1 MRVERRVLN
10 RVEGEIEL
18 KLRWK
23 DGVVADAFVSALNY
37 RGFEK
42 FLEGKPAL
50 DTLVLTPRVC
60 GICGHAHLMATT
72 RALEDIYKRE
82 GVEVKITE
90 KAKSIRA
97 ITHLS
102 EIIQNHIRW
111 FYLYLLPDLIK
122 LEPSLRKLYEPL
134 RGEVWIDAVEASK
147 KPIKV
152 IALFGGQWPHT
163 SYSLPGGVMSDPT
176 DVEIGQALSLIESL
190 IEFLEERTLGMGAEE
205 FLERDLLSESGGDV
219 ANFVGVCHKFGFDR
233 AGRSYRRFIAGGEL
247 EGISSSGVLNS
258 SHENFDIRLVSE
270 SEEFTCFSDKGGY
283 TWSKAVRY
291 NSLPHETGPLA
302 RQVVSGNRRFLSLL
316 MDYGDSLMVRVLAR
330 LEELVRVSLKVRE
343 LLQELDTHEDSWIR
357 PPVDIERMSGKG
369 VGVIEAARGT
379 LIHEVELLEGRVRRY
394 NIITPTV
401 WNLGPR
407 DRDNLGVAEK
417 ALIGLDSPLKAE
429 IVLRS
434 FDVCSVCTAH

>member
-72 RALEDIYKRE
+72 RALEDIYERE

-219 ANFVGVCHKFGFDR
+219 ANFAGVCHKFGLDR

-270 SEEFTCFSDKGGY
+270 SEEFTYFSNKGGY

-316 MDYGDSLMVRVLAR
+316 MDYGDSVMVRVLAR